1 MGWGRDGGNATYSD
15 ILPGSRQ
22 TTNPTLFATHDDYW
36 GFRARQLQGQVA
48 PQFCNPN
55 FGGGDLWLRACSI
68 IHVFRKTKIF
78 RRPGPKCHSMSC
90 GRRRFYVTSRRIF
103 ADPEYFWAYY
113 ARKRD
118 RDDAHFETGAIRN
131 RRTGPRTNG
140 KMFLSFIIAI
150 HMLIWHWSQNVTIQM
165 TFARNWRNMCK
176 WRTKWPLCL
185 PIGQILMPHRT
196 QNIIFCVE
204 SSSSEETPNTP

>member
-1 MGWGRDGGNATYSD
+1 MQNLRISSSEKISD
-15 ILPGSRQ
+15 S
-22 TTNPTLFATHDDYW
+22 TLTKGVFD
-36 GFRARQLQGQVA
+36 
-48 PQFCNPN
+48 
-55 FGGGDLWLRACSI
+55 
-68 IHVFRKTKIF
+68 VFRTTKIL
-78 RRPGPKCHSMSC
+78 RRPGPKMPFDVA
-90 GRRRFYVTSRRIF
+90 RTTRILRDVTYNFRRPRRF
-103 ADPEYFWAYY
+103 FWAYY

-118 RDDAHFETGAIRN
+118 SGDTHFETGAIRN

-176 WRTKWPLCL
+176 WRTKWPPCL
-185 PIGQILMPHRT
+185 MIGQLLMPHRT
-196 QNIIFCVE
+196 QNRIFCVE